1 VSWGLPLAQRFGCGG
16 CTRKVRYINWGRG
29 CRKNQAR
36 VRSCWQFRYTARRT
50 RSLVS
55 RACGTLPYMEDRK
68 KLGLQAAVLT
78 LLPMAL
84 IFPMLAAAHFGP
96 TGPASV
102 WPVLL
107 YAPLAMWMQI
117 RAVGLMFNMYRNGR
131 DPVLIAILPLG
142 FVSLCTYA
150 LSGFLIVLALPA
162 FWSSIPLS

>member
-1 VSWGLPLAQRFGCGG
+1 
-16 CTRKVRYINWGRG
+16 
-29 CRKNQAR
+29 
-36 VRSCWQFRYTARRT
+36 
-50 RSLVS
+50 
-55 RACGTLPYMEDRK
+55 MEDRK
-68 KLGLQAAVLT
+68 KQGLQAAVLT

-117 RAVGLMFNMYRNGR
+117 RAIGMMFNMYRNGR
-131 DPVLIAILPLG
+131 DPVLIALLPLG
-142 FVSLCTYA
+142 FVSICTYA

>member
-1 VSWGLPLAQRFGCGG
+1 
-16 CTRKVRYINWGRG
+16 
-29 CRKNQAR
+29 
-36 VRSCWQFRYTARRT
+36 
-50 RSLVS
+50 
-55 RACGTLPYMEDRK
+55 MDDRK
-68 KLGLQAAVLT
+68 KLGWMAAGLT
-78 LLPMAL
+78 LLPIAL

-96 TGPASV
+96 AGPTRV

-117 RAVGLMFNMYRNGR
+117 RAIGMMFDMYRNGR

-162 FWSSIPLS
+162 FLSTIPLS